1 MRLDAAR
8 QLHGLARRLP
18 GEGQQPQLFHMGKA
32 EVPAHPRH
40 ACVQAAQRPA
50 LQRGMAALEG
60 NQHDTASAIF
70 LARQI
75 RPTLLEL
82 LLEVIAVD
90 ARELCEL
97 AECTRD
103 FWIARLPQ
111 IRQDLEAQKVAR
123 AVGDVVRRIV
133 AWRKAALLA
142 VAEDVLAPRK
152 QQRAN
157 LFPLA
162 RLHGREAIKARAAQD
177 AHEHGLRLVIGM
189 VRRRE
194 HIGPAALQRL
204 PEKCVAQFA
213 RRKLYR
219 LALRLCNSRHIAVSD
234 KARHFA
240 LAAERS
246 DEAGILCG

>member
-1 MRLDAAR
+1 M
-8 QLHGLARRLP
+8 
-18 GEGQQPQLFHMGKA
+18 
-32 EVPAHPRH
+32 
-40 ACVQAAQRPA
+40 
-50 LQRGMAALEG
+50 
-60 NQHDTASAIF
+60 S
-70 LARQI
+70 
-75 RPTLLEL
+75 
-82 LLEVIAVD
+82 
-90 ARELCEL
+90 EL
-97 AECTRD
+97 AERMRD

-123 AVGDVVRRIV
+123 AVGDVVRRIM
-133 AWRKAALLA
+133 AWHKAALPA
-142 VAEDVLAPRK
+142 VGEDVLAPRK
-152 QQRAN
+152 QKRAN

-177 AHEHGLRLVIGM
+177 AHEHSLRLVIGM

-204 PEKCVAQFA
+204 PEKCVAQLA

-219 LALRLCNSRHIAVSD
+219 LALRLRESRHIAVPD

-240 LAAERS
+240 LAAECI

>member
-1 MRLDAAR
+1 
-8 QLHGLARRLP
+8 
-18 GEGQQPQLFHMGKA
+18 
-32 EVPAHPRH
+32 
-40 ACVQAAQRPA
+40 
-50 LQRGMAALEG
+50 MAALKG
-60 NQHDTASAIF
+60 GQHDAASAIF

-82 LLEVIAVD
+82 LLKVIAVD

-97 AECTRD
+97 AERMRD

-123 AVGDVVRRIV
+123 AVGDVVRRIM
-133 AWRKAALLA
+133 AWHKAALPA
-142 VAEDVLAPRK
+142 VGEDVLAPRK
-152 QQRAN
+152 QKRAN

-162 RLHGREAIKARAAQD
+162 RLHGREAINARAAQD
-177 AHEHGLRLVIGM
+177 AHEHSLRLVIGM

-204 PEKCVAQFA
+204 PEKCVAQLA
-213 RRKLYR
+213 RRKFYR
-219 LALRLCNSRHIAVSD
+219 LALRLRKSRHIAVPD

-240 LAAERS
+240 LAAECI